1 MSEIPSDW
9 SPDALLSF
17 VGVFTAL
24 SAGLQSFSRK
34 YGLKKCAEEESILRF
49 GKTGDSKSGKSS
61 NANPFSGSKGQQK
74 RLNQK

>member
-1 MSEIPSDW
+1 
-9 SPDALLSF
+9 LLGCLQLF
-17 VGVFTAL
+17 L
-24 SAGLQSFSRK
+24 PGLQSFSRK

-61 NANPFSGSKGQQK
+61 NANPFSGSKGLQK